1 VTSYLNRKDVRE
13 ALHVRPDAGVWS
25 VCTDEIN
32 YSTEDLLSSMLPLY
46 PRLIAAGL
54 RVWIFSGDVDGI
66 VPTSGSR
73 AWVEGLQLRETEH
86 WRPWLV
92 PDGAFGPQ
100 VGGYVVGYD
109 GLTFATVRGAGHM
122 VPYTQPA
129 RAAHLFK
136 AFVNDAPL

>member
-1 VTSYLNRKDVRE
+1 
-13 ALHVRPDAGVWS
+13 
-25 VCTDEIN
+25 
-32 YSTEDLLSSMLPLY
+32 MLPLY

-73 AWVEGLQLRETEH
+73 TWVEGLKLKEPEH
-86 WRPWLV
+86 WRAWLL

-100 VGGYVVGYD
+100 VGGYVTTYQ

-129 RAAHLFK
+129 RAAHLFE
-136 AFVNDAPL
+136 AFLNNAPL

>member
-1 VTSYLNRKDVRE
+1 
-13 ALHVRPDAGVWS
+13 
-25 VCTDEIN
+25 
-32 YSTEDLLSSMLPLY
+32 MLPLY

-73 AWVEGLQLRETEH
+73 TWVEGLKLKETEH
-86 WRPWLV
+86 WRAWLL

-100 VGGYVVGYD
+100 VGGYVTTYQ

-129 RAAHLFK
+129 RAAHLFE
-136 AFVNDAPL
+136 AFLNNAPL